1 MTAVTPPDPTSI
13 GGDAD
18 VTGAPPALL
27 RSAATI
33 TAWNAVSRVSGFV
46 RVLAVGAAVGTTFLG
61 NTYQSA
67 NLVSNVLFD
76 VVAAGLLSAPLVP
89 VFVSLLD
96 RRRHQDA
103 ERLAGSVLSLSLVGL
118 GAVVVV
124 GVIAR
129 AGIMRLLTADVHDA
143 AVRAAEVRL
152 GAFLLWFF
160 LPQVVLY
167 GVGALATAV
176 LHATHRFAAAS
187 AAPVAN
193 NVVVTATMVAFA
205 VMRRGA
211 TPALEMGHGQRLVL
225 AVGTT
230 AGVAAMAAVPA
241 VAAWRA
247 GLRPRLGWDLRL
259 PELREVVRLGI
270 WGAALLGAGQVLI
283 GVTLILANRVSG
295 GVVAYQIA
303 FTFFLLPHAVLAH
316 PVLTALYPRLAAV
329 AGGNRWPAFAAQ
341 LGRGIRGIVLVTLP
355 ASAALAVLGGPLLRL
370 VRVGALDLAG
380 ARLVG
385 RVLAA
390 YALGLAG
397 YGAFLALS
405 RASTAAGDARLPAVV
420 AGAMTVV
427 GGGVMV
433 VASGAATGGNRVV
446 VLGLVHSGVM
456 TAGALVLMS
465 GLRSRIGQA
474 VPVAATVGRAL
485 LVAAATGAA
494 AVGGAR
500 LAPAG
505 SGRAG
510 AAMSLVLGGGA
521 GAAAAVAGY
530 RVVAAGEIRDLLGE
544 LRAPRPGE
552 DGEDAAVPASLGSA
566 GGPEGEWT

>member
-1 MTAVTPPDPTSI
+1 M
-13 GGDAD
+13 
-18 VTGAPPALL
+18 
-27 RSAATI
+27 
-33 TAWNAVSRVSGFV
+33 
-46 RVLAVGAAVGTTFLG
+46 GAAVGTTFLG

-329 AGGNRWPAFAAQ
+329 AGYG
-341 LGRGIRGIVLVTLP
+341 LI
-355 ASAALAVLGGPLLRL
+355 RL
-370 VRVGALDLAG
+370 VSRVRGAASGPWRYGLANLRRRTW
-380 ARLVG
+380 ASL
-385 RVLAA
+385 LQIM
-390 YALGLAG
+390 ALGLGIMAMLMLIAAQSTPNSPSSFRRYLAG
-397 YGAFLALS
+397 RPLSYWVMTWFLFEL
-405 RASTAAGDARLPAVV
+405 
-420 AGAMTVV
+420 
-427 GGGVMV
+427 
-433 VASGAATGGNRVV
+433 V
-446 VLGLVHSGVM
+446 VL
-456 TAGALVLMS
+456 TA
-465 GLRSRIGQA
+465 IGTFFRGPGWSWVWPWQ
-474 VPVAATVGRAL
+474 
-485 LVAAATGAA
+485 
-494 AVGGAR
+494 
-500 LAPAG
+500 G
-505 SGRAG
+505 S
-510 AAMSLVLGGGA
+510 
-521 GAAAAVAGY
+521 
-530 RVVAAGEIRDLLGE
+530 
-544 LRAPRPGE
+544 
-552 DGEDAAVPASLGSA
+552 
-566 GGPEGEWT
+566 